1 MPNTQRAFSVS
12 RYGIEWLL
20 LGSALLVV
28 GLIIGHFMSEMRKD
42 IETRERDRLTVQ
54 SRVIHDTLEQ
64 QIDTINRTLVG
75 IRDELPYWRSE
86 SDGMAQAQGVCRCHA
101 RRAHA
106 IDTGCPRQR
115 ASVQPR
121 HASGQEFR

>member
-54 SRVIHDTLEQ
+54 ARVIHDALER

-75 IRDELPYWRSE
+75 IRDELPQWHSEPAGMQLAQRRLKAFTDAMPAVRKDIETRERDRYW
-86 SDGMAQAQGVCRCHA
+86 MPKVTC
-101 RRAHA
+101 
-106 IDTGCPRQR
+106 
-115 ASVQPR
+115 
-121 HASGQEFR
+121 